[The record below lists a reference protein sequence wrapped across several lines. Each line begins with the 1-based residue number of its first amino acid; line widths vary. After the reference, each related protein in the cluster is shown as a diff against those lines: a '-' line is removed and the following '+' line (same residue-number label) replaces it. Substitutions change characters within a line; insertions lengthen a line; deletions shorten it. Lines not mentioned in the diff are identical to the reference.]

1 MSSLLT
7 LFADGPDADGADAT
21 LGEAGNTVTLDC
33 AGCAPTGAVTGAGAA
48 AGAGCATT
56 GAGGGGGAAGAG

>member
-21 LGEAGNTVTLDC
+21 LGDAGNTVTLDC
-33 AGCAPTGAVTGAGAA
+33 AGCATTGAGTGAGAA
-48 AGAGCATT
+48 AGCATT